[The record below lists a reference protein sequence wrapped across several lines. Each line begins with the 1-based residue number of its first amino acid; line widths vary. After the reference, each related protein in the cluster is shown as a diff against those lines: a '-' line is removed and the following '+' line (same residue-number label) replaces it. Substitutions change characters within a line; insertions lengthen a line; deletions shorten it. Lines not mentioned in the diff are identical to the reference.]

1 MKALAVIGMIIGLL
15 LVITSV
21 VNGITYSDRIVM
33 GEVEYLIGGLLLF
46 FLSASLWSL
55 RSLKDSIDSM
65 KSSFDSFKSNLNTNK
80 IEQNQTGTQPI
91 YAPHYVGIPRKSWET
106 HEEYQERVEKE
117 KAKQNQPYPR

>member
-1 MKALAVIGMIIGLL
+1 MKALAVTGMVIGLL
-15 LVITSV
+15 LVMTSV
-21 VNGITYSDRIVM
+21 VNGLTYSDRIVI

-65 KSSFDSFKSNLNTNK
+65 KSSFNNFTSNLNANRN
-80 IEQNQTGTQPI
+80 EQNQTGLQPKNEP
-91 YAPHYVGIPRKSWET
+91 YHKGIPRKSWET
-106 HEEYQERVEKE
+106 HEEYQDRVEKE